1 MTAANSFGVVD
12 NTKVKACLDRCWRV
26 GFKPNLEGNYGL
38 PLSFCDSSQ
47 ATARD
52 SHGSTLTLEQARSDS
67 SEDEATDMRQVC
79 HAAGLHLR
87 HSACMEELSEK
98 PKTN

>member
-1 MTAANSFGVVD
+1 
-12 NTKVKACLDRCWRV
+12 
-26 GFKPNLEGNYGL
+26 L
-38 PLSFCDSSQ
+38 PVSFCDSSH

-52 SHGSTLTLEQARSDS
+52 SHDSTLTLEQARSGG

-79 HAAGLHLR
+79 DAAGLHLR
-87 HSACMEELSEK
+87 HSACMEQLSEK